1 MNDKDD
7 FYRYAIFNPHHRILV
22 HEDMTLHVP
31 IFLRACTQVTLV
43 AWNVTN
49 VARGDYGM
57 AALSGFAI
65 SWVWWA
71 NSRTA
76 ALSEAPY
83 GRVVYAA
90 GAGVGTV
97 LGMVIGRWL

>member
-1 MNDKDD
+1 MTHT
-7 FYRYAIFNPHHRILV
+7 RIFS
-22 HEDMTLHVP
+22 
-31 IFLRACTQVTLV
+31 RAALQVTLV
-43 AWNVTN
+43 AWNVVN
-49 VARGDYGM
+49 VTSGDYLM
-57 AALSGFAI
+57 ALLSGFAI

-83 GRVVYAA
+83 GRLAYAA

-97 LGMVIGRWL
+97 AGMFLGRVVL